1 MNLFLIGNG
10 FDLAHDL
17 PTKYEN
23 FLHTISFLI
32 NSYTSDMTTVGS
44 IFGNNQLHVVD
55 DWICNCYKRYGSG
68 WNQVALNTTEINGI
82 INKAKGNMWFT
93 YLSEAFD
100 RDIGWIDFEKEI
112 SYVIDSFAD
121 FLAVNTRRSF
131 AMELNIEDDG
141 IRHVISR
148 FSYFH
153 DHEESSFSSCPS
165 YEGFGFSHVSLY
177 DNRKVRDR
185 YCTEYPK
192 GSGIWIINKE
202 AVIGELYHALEELS
216 FLLKEYLRIFVEQP
230 LDILL
235 REKLL
240 HANPQLQNENRII
253 SFNYTSVPEIVY
265 GVQNVIHIHGTLSD
279 KIVLGVNPNKD
290 DDLQTV
296 NTTFLQFKKY
306 YQRVYFGTDIDYLRF
321 MEHAEK
327 TKRGAGDYILTV
339 VGHSLDVTDRDII
352 MEIFSLPNEIHI
364 LYHDEKAI
372 GRYIKNLVTIYGKE
386 GFDRLRSERKLRFMP
401 LTT

>member
-1 MNLFLIGNG
+1 M
-10 FDLAHDL
+10 
-17 PTKYEN
+17 
-23 FLHTISFLI
+23 
-32 NSYTSDMTTVGS
+32 
-44 IFGNNQLHVVD
+44 
-55 DWICNCYKRYGSG
+55 
-68 WNQVALNTTEINGI
+68 
-82 INKAKGNMWFT
+82 
-93 YLSEAFD
+93 
-100 RDIGWIDFEKEI
+100 
-112 SYVIDSFAD
+112 
-121 FLAVNTRRSF
+121 
-131 AMELNIEDDG
+131 
-141 IRHVISR
+141 
-148 FSYFH
+148 
-153 DHEESSFSSCPS
+153 
-165 YEGFGFSHVSLY
+165 
-177 DNRKVRDR
+177 
-185 YCTEYPK
+185 
-192 GSGIWIINKE
+192 
-202 AVIGELYHALEELS
+202 
-216 FLLKEYLRIFVEQP
+216 KEYLRIFVEQP

-306 YQRVYFGTDIDYLRF
+306 YQRVYFGTDIGYLRF